1 VNDRAHGGSML
12 RQLPNLL
19 TGLRLVLVPPILWLL
34 VAGDYAWALGL
45 AVVAGVSDW
54 LDGALARR
62 FGWQSRI
69 GGILDP
75 LADKLLLVG
84 TYVVLGVL
92 GHLPVWLVA
101 LVVLRDV
108 IIVAGA
114 AVYHFRFE
122 AVQPEPT
129 RLSKVNTVAQLL
141 LMMVTLVELAGLPVK
156 DPILYV
162 LIAAVGV
169 LVVATL
175 VQYVGIWSARA
186 ARIAREREAPDGNGR
201 RSR

>member
-1 VNDRAHGGSML
+1 ML

-62 FGWQSRI
+62 F

>member
-1 VNDRAHGGSML
+1 MSDPAPASSGW
-12 RQLPNLL
+12 RQLPNVL
-19 TGLRLVLVPPILWLL
+19 TVLRLLLVPPILVLL
-34 VAGDYAWALGL
+34 VRGHYEWALAL
-45 AVVAGVSDW
+45 AIVAGVSDW
-54 LDGALARR
+54 LDGWLARH
-62 FGWQSRI
+62 FGWQTRL

-84 TYVVLGVL
+84 TYLTLGAL
-92 GHLPVWLVA
+92 GYLPAWLVG

-129 RLSKVNTVAQLL
+129 QLSKINTVFQLL
-141 LMMVTLVELAGLPVK
+141 LMMVTLVELAGLPVV
-156 DPILYV
+156 DG
-162 LIAAVGV
+162 LISSLVAAVGV

-175 VQYVGIWSARA
+175 AQYVGIWSSRA
-186 ARIAREREAPDGNGR
+186 ARIARAR
-201 RSR
+201 RR

>member
-1 VNDRAHGGSML
+1 MSEQASGGSLL
-12 RQLPNLL
+12 RQVPNLL
-19 TGLRLVLVPPILWLL
+19 TGLRLLLVPPILWLL
-34 VAGDYAWALGL
+34 VRGEYAWALGL
-45 AVVAGVSDW
+45 AIVAGVSDW

-84 TYVVLGVL
+84 TYITLGAL
-92 GHLPVWLVA
+92 GHLPAWLVV

-108 IIVAGA
+108 VIVAGA

-129 RLSKVNTVAQLL
+129 RLSKINTVAQLL
-141 LMMVTLVELAGLPVK
+141 LMMVTLVDLAGLPVHTV
-156 DPILYV
+156 LTAL

-186 ARIAREREAPDGNGR
+186 ARIARERKTTGESGAE
-201 RSR
+201 

>member
-1 VNDRAHGGSML
+1 ML

-34 VAGDYAWALGL
+34 LVGDYARALGL
-45 AVVAGVSDW
+45 AVVAGISDW

-84 TYVVLGVL
+84 TYVVLGIL
-92 GHLPVWLVA
+92 GHLPAWLVG

-108 IIVAGA
+108 VIVAGA

-129 RLSKVNTVAQLL
+129 RLSKINTVAQLL

-156 DPILYV
+156 DPILFG

-175 VQYVGIWSARA
+175 IQYVGIWSARA
-186 ARIAREREAPDGNGR
+186 ARIARQRETRQGDGR